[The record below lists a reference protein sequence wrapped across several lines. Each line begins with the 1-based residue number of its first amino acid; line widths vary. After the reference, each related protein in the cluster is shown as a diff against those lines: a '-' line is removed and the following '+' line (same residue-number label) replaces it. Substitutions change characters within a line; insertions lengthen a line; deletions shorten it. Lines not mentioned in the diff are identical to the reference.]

1 MKAKRKMYENG
12 GKTTKKYKDATG
24 TYVIGV
30 NGQKIYDGVPAKKP
44 ATAAAMPASKPAAKA
59 AAAAPKQAEP
69 ANKFDPAASY
79 GSMIKKGD
87 YSGAAKEFASELAEI
102 PKATYE
108 TLKYRLKKS
117 MR

>member
-12 GKTTKKYKDATG
+12 GKTTKKYKDAKG

-44 ATAAAMPASKPAAKA
+44 AAAPAKTTVKATTAAT
-59 AAAAPKQAEP
+59 KQAPPTTEGESFGR
-69 ANKFDPAASY
+69 KL
-79 GSMIKKGD
+79 KEGD
-87 YSGAAKEFASELAEI
+87 ISGAAAQVGEAFVGMPGELYRA
-102 PKATYE
+102 
-108 TLKYRLKKS
+108 LKRS

>member
-12 GKTTKKYKDATG
+12 GKTTKKYKDARG

-59 AAAAPKQAEP
+59 AAAAPKQAPPLTEGESLGR
-69 ANKFDPAASY
+69 KL
-79 GSMIKKGD
+79 KEGD
-87 YSGAAKEFASELAEI
+87 VSGAARQVGEAFAGMPGELYRA
-102 PKATYE
+102 
-108 TLKYRLKKS
+108 LKRS